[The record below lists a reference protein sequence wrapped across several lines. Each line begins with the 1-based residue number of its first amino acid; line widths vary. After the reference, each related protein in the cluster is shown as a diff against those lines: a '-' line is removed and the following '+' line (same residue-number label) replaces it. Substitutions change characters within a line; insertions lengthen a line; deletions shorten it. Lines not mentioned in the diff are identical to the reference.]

1 MVPKQSQSAQDAHG
15 IGAYNYDPQND
26 IQEVGGH
33 RSNHFDNS
41 ERRLITARFGE
52 IKPFLDFDAVPK
64 DNHVFSSKHELR
76 SYTLKSPLFSNIKMD
91 KRYFLVPMSS
101 IIPNVWREFF
111 ANPLKGDDV
120 PDYVYC
126 NAPFPFNA
134 ISKLLAKYVTPF
146 DVSSGQAESWSVP
159 SSVGDTFH
167 FLRWFFFLMK
177 ITSPD
182 SLMSN
187 LGCDVTNYF

>member
-26 IQEVGGH
+26 AQEVGRH

-64 DNHVFSSKHELR
+64 DNHTFFSKHELR

-91 KRYFLVPMSS
+91 KRYFLVPLSS
-101 IIPNVWREFF
+101 ILPNTWREFLS
-111 ANPLKGDDV
+111 NPLKGDDV
-120 PDYVYC
+120 PDDVYC
-126 NAPFPFNA
+126 RAPLPIYSITKALMKFIFTASSSPYAQSFNFT
-134 ISKLLAKYVTPF
+134 SNN
-146 DVSSGQAESWSVP
+146 D
-159 SSVGDTFH
+159 
-167 FLRWFFFLMK
+167 FLTFFL
-177 ITSPD
+177 
-182 SLMSN
+182 
-187 LGCDVTNYF
+187 F